1 MVRLAAKKIRQ
12 KLQRE
17 AARLQEQADA
27 LLAMEEDEEVLFKR
41 PAASTDTPPGSR
53 ADSPDREVE
62 DDREVKDYTT
72 VLEMVKAVRDRLTAL
87 VLDNTNIRAACDE
100 LRRQCHS
107 QGVAFGDLSRL
118 VSQTRAD
125 QEETRAY
132 AREETGPHPSIR
144 PELLD
149 ARGNLRA
156 RDIGITWQDG
166 DTFLHGVRI
175 TGQNDDMEDNRRR
188 PATAAPY
195 PPCQEELENARRQPA
210 MSTPYQQSHEHPPSG
225 MSTPGFPRPVCIE
238 MSDTPAHHFA
248 VPRQE
253 GRPAHRPAAPIQ
265 RFNSKSIG
273 WPAWFRHFRAVADV
287 QGWDKDQRALQ
298 MVSYLD
304 EKAMNVAQELSDRE
318 LYDYD
323 ALVGLLSA
331 RFDPASRVSA
341 SRSRFHG
348 RTRRHQEDADTYAD
362 SITELCR
369 LGYPQSSPELRQE
382 LISEQFVRGQSD
394 PELKKYMWVAMEEDE
409 EVLFKRPA
417 ASTDTPPGSRADS
430 PDREVE
436 DDREVKDYTT
446 VLEMVKAVR
455 DRLTALVLDNTNI
468 RAACDELCRQCHSQG
483 VAFGDLS
490 RLVSQTRADQ
500 EETRACA
507 REETGPHPSIRPE
520 LLDARGNLRARDIGI
535 TWQDGDTFLHGVR
548 ITGQNDDMED
558 NRRRPATAAPYPPC
572 QEELENARRQPAMS
586 TPYQQSHEHP
596 PSGMSTPGFPRP
608 VCIEMSDTPAHHFAI
623 PRQEGRPAHR
633 PAAPIQRFNSKSIGW
648 PAWFRHFRAVADV
661 QGWDKDQRALQ
672 MVSYLDEKAMNVAQ
686 ELSDRELYDYDALV
700 GLLSARFDPASR
712 VSASRS
718 RFHGRTRRHQE
729 DADTYADSITELC
742 RLGYPQSS
750 PELRQELIS
759 EQFVRGQSDPELKK
773 YLWVVIRTQ
782 KDKKLQTLIEVCTD
796 FASLSHTTSVH
807 RPAEQVFALEEE
819 DDQEEE
825 MFAVVDRQQWNT
837 QRAAEPPL
845 SPELQQ
851 MFALARRMGYEMRP
865 IARRFDAPRQT
876 PGPRSSPNRDY
887 RAPFRPRD
895 YSRTKCFSCGQLGHT
910 QVRCPKPDSSLP
922 FRPSGWVDRSDG
934 PQRNSGGPPQGN
946 EI

>member
-1 MVRLAAKKIRQ
+1 MVMVRSAVKKNRR
-12 KLQRE
+12 KSQRE
-17 AARLQEQADA
+17 AARLQKQADA
-27 LLAMEEDEEVLFKR
+27 LLAMEEDEEVHFKR
-41 PAASTDTPPGSR
+41 PDTVPDTPRVSR
-53 ADSPDREVE
+53 TNSPDREEE
-62 DDREVKDYTT
+62 DDREVKDYAA
-72 VLEMVKAVRDRLTAL
+72 VLEMVKTVRDKLTAL
-87 VLDNTNIRAACDE
+87 VLDNTNIRAACDD

-118 VSQTRAD
+118 VKQSWED
-125 QEETRAY
+125 QEESRADTW
-132 AREETGPHPSIR
+132 EETRPHPRIR

-149 ARGNLRA
+149 GGSNLRA

-166 DTFLHGVRI
+166 DTFLHGVQI
-175 TGQNDDMEDNRRR
+175 TGQRDDMEDNRRR

-195 PPCQEELENARRQPA
+195 PPCPEELEDARRQPA
-210 MSTPYQQSHEHPPSG
+210 MSTPYQQSHGHPSG
-225 MSTPGFPRPVCIE
+225 DTSTPGFTRPVCIE

-248 VPRQE
+248 GPRQE

-304 EKAMNVAQELSDRE
+304 EKAMNVAQELSDQE

-369 LGYPQSSPELRQE
+369 LGYPQSSLELRQE

-394 PELKKYMWVAMEEDE
+394 PEM
-409 EVLFKRPA
+409 
-417 ASTDTPPGSRADS
+417 
-430 PDREVE
+430 
-436 DDREVKDYTT
+436 
-446 VLEMVKAVR
+446 
-455 DRLTALVLDNTNI
+455 
-468 RAACDELCRQCHSQG
+468 
-483 VAFGDLS
+483 
-490 RLVSQTRADQ
+490 
-500 EETRACA
+500 
-507 REETGPHPSIRPE
+507 
-520 LLDARGNLRARDIGI
+520 
-535 TWQDGDTFLHGVR
+535 
-548 ITGQNDDMED
+548 
-558 NRRRPATAAPYPPC
+558 
-572 QEELENARRQPAMS
+572 
-586 TPYQQSHEHP
+586 
-596 PSGMSTPGFPRP
+596 
-608 VCIEMSDTPAHHFAI
+608 
-623 PRQEGRPAHR
+623 
-633 PAAPIQRFNSKSIGW
+633 
-648 PAWFRHFRAVADV
+648 
-661 QGWDKDQRALQ
+661 
-672 MVSYLDEKAMNVAQ
+672 
-686 ELSDRELYDYDALV
+686 
-700 GLLSARFDPASR
+700 
-712 VSASRS
+712 
-718 RFHGRTRRHQE
+718 
-729 DADTYADSITELC
+729 
-742 RLGYPQSS
+742 
-750 PELRQELIS
+750 
-759 EQFVRGQSDPELKK
+759 KK

-807 RPAEQVFALEEE
+807 RPAEQVFALEE
-819 DDQEEE
+819 DDDREEE

-876 PGPRSSPNRDY
+876 PSPRSSLNKDY

-895 YSRTKCFSCGQLGHT
+895 YSRNKCFSCGQLGHT

-934 PQRNSGGPPQGN
+934 SGGPPQGN